1 MVNINVGKMISNTGK
16 AIVDKASKA
25 FHLDIF
31 SNEKT
36 NSDKYFQLKLDIIGE
51 ESFTADCDVT
61 DHYVES
67 NNAYQDQISLKP
79 KIYTVQGEV
88 GELVWYQ
95 NDPNEQ
101 ILGQV
106 SQRLEGLIS
115 FLPSRSKSFNSMKGK
130 AMKALQWV
138 DTASNV
144 ASKLTNLFNDTA
156 EGKQQQAYINLCK
169 YRDERQH
176 LNIVT
181 PWGVLENY
189 VITNLKLTQPKE
201 TKDKTY
207 ISLTFKELRTTSL
220 SFVEFD
226 PDKYQGNAIFENQPE
241 TDNGKTSGEDASL
254 EYKEVKEE
262 DMPSERYVRS
272 GDPDADYEDVREFEL
287 GGGTSGTF
295 GKTKDGEWV
304 ALYATDANGTVLS
317 PDDPV
322 GNWIIGAETQKS
334 IGRRIANSGQ

>member
-1 MVNINVGKMISNTGK
+1 MVNINIGKMISNTGK
-16 AIVDKASKA
+16 AIVDKTSRA

-31 SNEKT
+31 SNEK
-36 NSDKYFQLKLDIIGE
+36 SDEDKFFQLNLDIIGE
-51 ESFTADCDVT
+51 ETFSADCDVT

-67 NNAYQDQISLKP
+67 NTAYQDQISLKP
-79 KIYTVQGEV
+79 KTYTVQGEV

-95 NDPNEQ
+95 NDQNEQ

-106 SQRLEGLIS
+106 SQRLESLIS
-115 FLPSRSKSFNSMKGK
+115 FLPIRSKSFNTMKHK
-130 AMKALQWV
+130 AVKALQWV

-144 ASKLTNLFNDTA
+144 ASKLTNLYNDTA

-176 LNIVT
+176 LNIST

-220 SFVEFD
+220 SFVDFD
-226 PDKYQGNAIFENQPE
+226 PDKYQGNAVFENQPPV
-241 TDNGKTSGEDASL
+241 DNGKTYGSDASVPTEEYDRDGIVYDSCSVWDNEGSEYNL
-254 EYKEVKEE
+254 EFNK
-262 DMPSERYVRS
+262 
-272 GDPDADYEDVREFEL
+272 
-287 GGGTSGTF
+287 
-295 GKTKDGEWV
+295 KTKDIDVYGIDDNDMPFEIKK
-304 ALYATDANGTVLS
+304 GT
-317 PDDPV
+317 P
-322 GNWIIGAETQKS
+322 NWYKAIDS
-334 IGRRIANSGQ
+334 GRAQCEVEISHWQAYGLELDK

>member
-16 AIVDKASKA
+16 AIVDKTSKA

-31 SNEKT
+31 SNEK
-36 NSDKYFQLKLDIIGE
+36 SDEDKFFQLKLDIIGE
-51 ESFTADCDVT
+51 ETFTADCDVT

-79 KIYTVQGEV
+79 KMYSVQGEV

-115 FLPSRSKSFNSMKGK
+115 FLPIRSKSFNTMKTK

-144 ASKLTNLFNDTA
+144 ASKLTNLYNDTA

-176 LNIVT
+176 LNVVT
-181 PWGVLENY
+181 PWGILENY

-220 SFVEFD
+220 SFVDFD

-241 TDNGKTSGEDASL
+241 IDNGKVTGEDASL
-254 EYKEVKEE
+254 EYKEMEVNDIPLEH
-262 DMPSERYVRS
+262 SIRT
-272 GDPDADYEDVREFEL
+272 GDAMGDYEDVREVEL
-287 GGGTSGTF
+287 IGGDSGTF
-295 GKTKDGEWV
+295 AKTKSGEWV
-304 ALYATDANGTVLS
+304 ALYATDSNGTVYS
-317 PDDPV
+317 PDSVQGQWIV
-322 GNWIIGAETQKS
+322 GGESQES
-334 IGRRIANSGQ
+334 IKRRIANAG